1 MPDDNRFANIGIG
14 DDETPSE
21 ESESDDSPEVT
32 SDSAAADETSQSS
45 TGADSTASEGTSGTV
60 GTSGESGESD
70 TTTKSSTA
78 PTVDPAESGPAFEF
92 DAVQQK
98 AVYPRP
104 ESWDART
111 EALDFEVKRE
121 LREHGVKDV
130 TGRELDDAIA
140 RTIPEVTDRIVEK
153 VLEARRQKFDTE

>member
-32 SDSAAADETSQSS
+32 SESAADETSQSS
-45 TGADSTASEGTSGTV
+45 TTADSSTSESTSGTL
-60 GTSGESGESD
+60 GTSGESD
-70 TTTKSSTA
+70 TATKSSTA

-104 ESWDART
+104 ESWDTRT